1 MSVSGKERLSN
12 LLYQIICFLLRPQVE
27 VMTLYIVVSFQMKS
41 LPRMIREL
49 TAACLFSIEPNR
61 SLVIINIDTAQKQN

>member
-1 MSVSGKERLSN
+1 
-12 LLYQIICFLLRPQVE
+12 
-27 VMTLYIVVSFQMKS
+27 
-41 LPRMIREL
+41 MIREL